1 MHEES
6 IKTVTKNMWRNYN
19 PSGRKRVIV
28 TKELPGARWLEILI
42 KSDCEVEVCTSTHVL
57 HSDQILAAIGSH
69 CDGVIGQLTEDWDDR
84 LFAALNAAHGA
95 VYSNY
100 AAGFDNVDVH
110 AATRMKIPV
119 GNTPGVLTEATA
131 EMAVALTFA
140 AARRIGESE
149 RFLRAGLFEGWLPAL
164 FVGELLW
171 GKTLGII
178 GGGRIGQAY
187 ACMMVEGHRMNLL
200 YYDPSPNRALE
211 EYVAAYGEFLR
222 SQGQQPVSCR
232 RTTSVEE
239 LLMEADCVS
248 IHTVLNQTTYH
259 LIDAKRLSLMKENA
273 ILINTSRG
281 PVIDEAALVEHCR
294 RHPGFH
300 AGLDVFEDELQLKTG
315 LAELDNVVLVPHIGS
330 ATMWTRQGMAVLAA
344 ANIAAMIMGYPVW
357 DRTDVSPFLS
367 DDPPMAAP
375 SIVNAK
381 ELGLPA
387 YR

>member
-1 MHEES
+1 M
-6 IKTVTKNMWRNYN
+6 KTVTKNMWRTYN

-28 TKELPGARWLEILI
+28 TKELPGVRWLEILS
-42 KSDCEVEVCTSTHVL
+42 KSDCEIEVCTSTHVL
-57 HSDQILAAIGSH
+57 QSDQILAAIGSH

-149 RFLRAGLFEGWLPAL
+149 RFLRAGLFEGWLPTL
-164 FVGELLW
+164 FVGELLQR
-171 GKTLGII
+171 KTLGII

-211 EYVAAYGEFLR
+211 EYIAAYGEFLR
-222 SQGQQPVSCR
+222 FQGQQPVSCK
-232 RTTSVEE
+232 RTVHLEE
-239 LLMEADCVS
+239 LLMEADCIS

-281 PVIDEAALVEHCR
+281 SVINEAALVEHCR
-294 RHPGFH
+294 RHPCFR
-300 AGLDVFEDELQLKTG
+300 AGLDVFEDEPQLKTG

-344 ANIAAMIMGYPVW
+344 TNTAAMIMGYPVW
-357 DRTDVSPFLS
+357 ESSDISPFLS